1 MAAAPSAPQPQSA
14 KQDQRHAQPPPQS
27 QQQPQQQQRPTAM
40 EPNVLNVVLGDLLV
54 KPWYPSFYPEEL
66 VGRRVER
73 LYVCQWCFKYS
84 KELIPFLGHTVRP
97 SRPPSTP
104 TVGFEA
110 SCEADARKQ
119 KVCNLKDAPP
129 PGTRIYTKDCYSI
142 HEVDGEEHK
151 LYSQNLS
158 LFGKLFLDT
167 KSVFYDVTTFL
178 YYLLVNTNPV
188 TGSRQVIGFFS
199 KEKMSWD
206 NNNLACILVFPPWQR
221 QGLGQMLMGVS
232 YELSRREGRIG
243 GPEKPLSELGRR
255 GYTAYWSA
263 TIARYIL
270 SVPVKRTVTLRD
282 VSDATYILLEDIVA
296 TLREMK
302 VLEHRPNTNKKSSS
316 APDEVPVL
324 NKAKVRRWA
333 LENGVGLMPPVDAN
347 ALTVEWTTRDRREDA
362 GGE

>member
-1 MAAAPSAPQPQSA
+1 
-14 KQDQRHAQPPPQS
+14 
-27 QQQPQQQQRPTAM
+27 M

-66 VGRRVER
+66 AGRRIER

-84 KELIPFLGHTVRP
+84 KELIPFLGHT
-97 SRPPSTP
+97 
-104 TVGFEA
+104 
-110 SCEADARKQ
+110 
-119 KVCNLKDAPP
+119 KVCNLKDTPP
-129 PGTRIYTKDCYSI
+129 PGMQIYAKDSYSI

-178 YYLLVNTNPV
+178 YYLLVSTNPA
-188 TGSRQVIGFFS
+188 TGGRQVIGFFS

-206 NNNLACILVFPPWQR
+206 NNNLACILVFPPWQK

-243 GPEKPLSELGRR
+243 GPEKRKCSSFHLSHSSPEWILNPWVALSELGRR
-255 GYTAYWSA
+255 GYMAYWSA

-270 SVPVKRTVTLRD
+270 SVPVKRNVTLRD
-282 VSDATYILLEDIVA
+282 ISDATYILLEDIVA
-296 TLREMK
+296 TLKEMK
-302 VLEHRPNTNKKSSS
+302 VVERRPNTAKKNNSG
-316 APDEVPVL
+316 PEEVPVM

-333 LENGVGLMPPVDAN
+333 LENGVGLMPPVDAS
-347 ALTVEWTTRDRREDA
+347 ALTVQWTSKERREE
-362 GGE
+362 GGGD